1 VELPPIPIPNQYTPT
16 TSGRIRPIEIPDLP
30 ISWKDK
36 GKGRESLNVFKEE
49 WGTENKGEGWKA
61 EETYAG
67 KAIRVSSPTLLG
79 TLVGQSGG
87 AKIKEG
93 IVIWATLSGEDGVD
107 SVKVFVG
114 VSLSVSM
121 TISTLR
127 DPG

>member
-1 VELPPIPIPNQYTPT
+1 VEIPPIPIPNQYTPT
-16 TSGRIRPIEIPDLP
+16 ASGRIRPIEVPDLP

-49 WGTENKGEGWKA
+49 WGTDKKKEGEGWKA

-67 KAIRVSSPTLLG
+67 KAIRVSSPR
-79 TLVGQSGG
+79 TLVGQSSG

-93 IVIWATLSGEDGVD
+93 IVIWATISGEDGVD

-114 VSLSVSM
+114 VSPSTSM
-121 TISTLR
+121 IISKLR